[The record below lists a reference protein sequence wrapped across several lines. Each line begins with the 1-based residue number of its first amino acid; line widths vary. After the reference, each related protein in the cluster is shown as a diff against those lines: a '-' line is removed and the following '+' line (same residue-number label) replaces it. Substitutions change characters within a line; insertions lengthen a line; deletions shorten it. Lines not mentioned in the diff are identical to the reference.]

1 MQESKRVFVGSIAT
15 ETNTFSPLRTDIRD
29 FKESFYAPPG
39 QHPKTPTLCSAVYPA
54 ARFRAAEFNWPLIRA
69 RLMSRLR
76 MRMRLE
82 WL

>member
-54 ARFRAAEFNWPLIRA
+54 ARFA
-69 RLMSRLR
+69 RLNSTGRLLKALRPGLSRVGL
-76 MRMRLE
+76 
-82 WL
+82 